1 MSKIATRFAFSR
13 IVALNIGG
21 VQTALFNWLYSK
33 NINRTF
39 RLKIEDFINKG
50 KKKLYLYKLIN

>member
-1 MSKIATRFAFSR
+1 MLKVATRFAFSR

-50 KKKLYLYKLIN
+50 KKNL